1 MFCPFCGNE
10 IPDDSEFCSI
20 CGKSIPT
27 DDADLVSQPRQR
39 QQRQQRQMMTEERAP
54 SDEKHFFVH
63 WSSPNFSSFSGFVS
77 SIKEITGVSE
87 PSLNINNPYEYNV
100 PIVPDCIAAEENEV
114 VVKQYNIAKLRS
126 RIKRIKADGRLMV
139 TNKRVL
145 FRAAGTSLTGNVL
158 QESQFNIEEIAGI
171 EITKNYRFSFLNLI
185 GAILVTRLVM
195 TAICMVVLKI
205 FKELLSPL
213 ISSLGGSSKMYGGGS
228 SGKGSS
234 GDLDSLLNPS
244 TLIVMGFILGTICL
258 IALFCIYKHHWL
270 KLVFA
275 SLIDTFYALSLIGV
289 ALIQEKNIGTS
300 VMNGFFIIL
309 IIVGFILF
317 IYELLVVCLV
327 PNLTI
332 KINVKSGSP
341 AIFIGSRRPFA
352 EVLPWEDTVMA
363 INELGTL
370 IDDLQ
375 KQGDYAIKR
384 WTK

>member
-20 CGKSIPT
+20 CGKIIPV
-27 DDADLVSQPRQR
+27 DNPDIVERPKAQRQR
-39 QQRQQRQMMTEERAP
+39 MTQQHKP
-54 SDEKHFFVH
+54 SEKKHFFVH
-63 WSSPNFSSFSGFVS
+63 RTSPNFSSFSGFIS

-100 PIVPDCIAAEENEV
+100 PIVPDCVDAEENEV
-114 VVKQYNIAKLRS
+114 VIKQYNIAKLRS
-126 RIKRIKADGRLMV
+126 RIKQIKADGRLMV

-158 QESQFNIEEIAGI
+158 QESQFNIEELAGI
-171 EITKNYRFSFLNLI
+171 EITKHYRFSFLNLI
-185 GAILVTRLVM
+185 GALFVTRGVM
-195 TAICMVVLKI
+195 ALISLII
-205 FKELLSPL
+205 FRIFTDMLSPL
-213 ISSLGGSSKMYGGGS
+213 LSSLSSVSGTRSFS
-228 SGKGSS
+228 SRAASTAGKSA
-234 GDLDSLLNPS
+234 DPESLFNPT
-244 TLIVMGFILGTICL
+244 TLIVVGFTFGTICL

-270 KLVFA
+270 KLIFA
-275 SLIDTFYALSLIGV
+275 QLINTFYFLSVIGV
-289 ALIQEKNIGTS
+289 ALIPEKNIGTT
-300 VMNGFFIIL
+300 VMNVFFIVL
-309 IIVGFILF
+309 IIIGFILF
-317 IYELLVVCLV
+317 LFELLVVCLV
-327 PNLTI
+327 PNLII

-341 AIFIGSRRPFA
+341 AIFIGSRRPFS

-375 KQGDYAIKR
+375 KQGDYAINK